1 MPQQIAVSCQT
12 TLFHRLARLAGP
24 AAIMAGALLTV
35 YGDCVAVRFELSGT
49 NIDHAEEDESR
60 ERQSR

>member
-1 MPQQIAVSCQT
+1 MSHDLVSPLT
-12 TLFHRLARLAGP
+12 RLAGP

-35 YGDCVAVRFELSGT
+35 YGDCVAVRFKLSGT

-60 ERQSR
+60 EPQSR

>member
-1 MPQQIAVSCQT
+1 MPQPIAVS
-12 TLFHRLARLAGP
+12 LSHDLVSPLARLAGP

-35 YGDCVAVRFELSGT
+35 CGDCVAVRFELSET

>member
-1 MPQQIAVSCQT
+1 MSDDLVSP
-12 TLFHRLARLAGP
+12 LARLAGP